1 MTQKLT
7 LKQRVAGSLAAMTV
21 ALSPLAAGAETLSDA
36 MVSAYKTSGL
46 LTQQRALLR
55 AEDEN
60 VAVAVSALRPVISYS
75 AQTNLGYSDP
85 DLRRTSPTGLPS
97 ETWSGTL
104 ALSAQLLL
112 FDFGATDKRIE
123 IARENVMMAREA
135 LVGVE
140 QNVLLNA
147 VTAYLNVLSA
157 NESVALQANSVRLIT
172 QELRAARDRFEVG
185 EITQTDVSL
194 AEARLA
200 AARAAE
206 ASAQGNLMVAR
217 EAYKAATGHYPGRL
231 SPPPAPPSIPST
243 VEAAKAQARGRH
255 PDILASQRA
264 VSISDMSVELSK
276 LSTMPTLTANVT
288 AQTGVSTTTTYA
300 PAPVGTTTSNRNS
313 AGVSGGLTLSGPIY
327 SGGRL
332 SALYRQALAQ
342 AEASRAALLVT
353 VQGIEQ
359 TVGNAWAQLS
369 IASASLQATDRQIR
383 ASRVALRGARE
394 EATLGARTTLDVL
407 NAEQELLDALASQI
421 QARSDQ
427 YAAIYNLLAAMGLL
441 TAEHLRLGIATYDP
455 SAYYNAVQNAPLR
468 VVSPQGEKLEHILEA
483 LGKR

>member
-1 MTQKLT
+1 MTHKLT
-7 LKQRVAGSLAAMTV
+7 IKARVAAALATMTLAMAPV
-21 ALSPLAAGAETLSDA
+21 GAGAETLSDA

-60 VAVAVSALRPVISYS
+60 VAIAVSALRPVLSYS
-75 AQTNLGYSDP
+75 AQANMSLSDP
-85 DLRRTSPTGLPS
+85 DLNTNTPNTSLS
-97 ETWSGTL
+97 DTWSGTL

-112 FDFGATDKRIE
+112 FDFGATDKQIE
-123 IARENVMMAREA
+123 IARENVMLARES

-200 AARAAE
+200 AGRAAE
-206 ASAQGNLMVAR
+206 AAAQGNLMVAR
-217 EAYKAATGHYPGRL
+217 EAYKAATGHYPGSL
-231 SPPPAPPSIPST
+231 APPPAPPSIPST
-243 VEAAKAQARGRH
+243 VEAAKAQARSRH

-264 VSISDMSVELSK
+264 VSIADMSITLAK
-276 LSTMPTLTANVT
+276 LNMMPSVSANVT
-288 AQTGVSTTTTYA
+288 AQTGLSTTRTFA
-300 PAPVGTTTSNRNS
+300 PAPVGTQTTNRNS
-313 AGVSGGLTLSGPIY
+313 AGLSGGVTLSGPIY

-332 SALYRQALAQ
+332 SALYRQSLAQ

-427 YAAIYNLLAAMGLL
+427 YAAIYSLLAAMGLL
-441 TAEHLRLGIATYDP
+441 TADHLRLGIATYDP
-455 SAYYNAVQNAPLR
+455 SAYSNAVQNAPLR
-468 VVSPQGEKLEHILEA
+468 VVSPQGEELEHILEA